1 MTDPIVEK
9 ARKARLEHAHRFGFD
24 LDAICEDL
32 RGIQKTCGRRV
43 VSFPPKRLE
52 PTTASSRRRGR
63 RGQSATLDAR
73 KKISDGII
81 GEMEEKK

>member
-9 ARKARLEHAHRFGFD
+9 VRKARLEHARRFGFD

-32 RGIQKTCGRRV
+32 RGVQKTCGHRV

-52 PTTASSRRRGR
+52 PTIASSRRQR
-63 RGQSATLDAR
+63 RHN
-73 KKISDGII
+73 
-81 GEMEEKK
+81 